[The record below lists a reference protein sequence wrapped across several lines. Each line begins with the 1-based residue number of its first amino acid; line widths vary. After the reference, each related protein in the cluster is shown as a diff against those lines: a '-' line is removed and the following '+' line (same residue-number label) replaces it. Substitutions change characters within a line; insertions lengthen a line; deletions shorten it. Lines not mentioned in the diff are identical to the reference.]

1 MYCIPTDKIPLK
13 SLRFLSHRQ
22 SFSYFLPV
30 GCEYWLESWCY
41 FVINNLVFLPY
52 QCCACFGPKGKT
64 GDFCSP
70 ACQGINGG
78 TVTKNA
84 HTWFWVRTSPPRKPV
99 WNRCVE
105 FEIKTPEGV
114 TETHFING
122 KTGIVTKVG
131 VEDGGKLLFFASCAH
146 H

>member
-1 MYCIPTDKIPLK
+1 
-13 SLRFLSHRQ
+13 
-22 SFSYFLPV
+22 
-30 GCEYWLESWCY
+30 
-41 FVINNLVFLPY
+41 
-52 QCCACFGPKGKT
+52 
-64 GDFCSP
+64 
-70 ACQGINGG
+70 
-78 TVTKNA
+78 VTKNA

-131 VEDGGKLLFFASCAH
+131 RRWWKNYYSSLSALIIRSTMKRKLHASVCSWPRNHQTPSFEWIEVTKLFSLLLKGTCKQKGVPSIIDGVSENFSPENKLLKAKTEPKKFWSLL
-146 H
+146 

>member
-1 MYCIPTDKIPLK
+1 M
-13 SLRFLSHRQ
+13 
-22 SFSYFLPV
+22 
-30 GCEYWLESWCY
+30 
-41 FVINNLVFLPY
+41 
-52 QCCACFGPKGKT
+52 
-64 GDFCSP
+64 
-70 ACQGINGG
+70 
-78 TVTKNA
+78 TKNA

-146 H
+146 YQKQESFMPASAGPETTGHLQLNGSRLPNYFHFY